1 MQRFFTVLLC
11 LIAHFFLLCAI
22 SFPSALCSK
31 IDYVQ
36 LYLSWLL
43 SDKITFKV
51 VEKSDVNNGTSY
63 ETK

>member
-11 LIAHFFLLCAI
+11 LIAHFFYFVR
-22 SFPSALCSK
+22 FPFLPLCSK